1 MRTDDIHSLPD
12 DLPVPVDDGACRHLP
27 GMAVPSM
34 ELISTSGSAVNLA
47 SMGTQRTI
55 VYCYPRTGRPD
66 QELPPGWNQIPGAR
80 GCTPESCGFRDL
92 MKVFDSVGVR
102 IFGLS
107 TQTADYQREMVA
119 RLQLPFDVLSDSE
132 FAFTNALGL
141 PTFEVQSTPP
151 MTLLKR
157 LTLVLSA
164 GRIEKVFYPIFPPDA
179 HAAEVLA
186 WLSSNPRR

>member
-1 MRTDDIHSLPD
+1 
-12 DLPVPVDDGACRHLP
+12 
-27 GMAVPSM
+27 
-34 ELISTSGSAVNLA
+34 
-47 SMGTQRTI
+47 
-55 VYCYPRTGRPD
+55 
-66 QELPPGWNQIPGAR
+66 
-80 GCTPESCGFRDL
+80 